1 MHLKPVDGS
10 AALPVP
16 IIDTER
22 LRLRLL
28 GAEHASICAAYALR
42 NKDFH
47 AASAPRRTDEF
58 YSSEYWAKR
67 LAGSVQRFNQGTS
80 IEFFIFDRLDD
91 GVVLGECAFD
101 GFAFGVFQACY
112 LGYNLDARQTGNG
125 YMHEA
130 LSAALDY
137 VFSEVHIHRVM
148 ANYMPTNQPS
158 ANVLKRLGFRIEG
171 YAREYLQLNGI
182 WQDHILTALHRNE
195 WSGI

>member
-1 MHLKPVDGS
+1 MKPVEGS

-112 LGYNLDARQTGNG
+112 LGAR
-125 YMHEA
+125 
-130 LSAALDY
+130 SAFGGARLCIFGSSY
-137 VFSEVHIHRVM
+137 SPRHGELY
-148 ANYMPTNQPS
+148 ANESTER
-158 ANVLKRLGFRIEG
+158 KR
-171 YAREYLQLNGI
+171 
-182 WQDHILTALHRNE
+182 
-195 WSGI
+195 S